1 MKKITPAMATALFAK
16 SSLGTD
22 FLRAMDEKCSDGVVD
37 GKVVIGVINRATW
50 DHNGMA
56 KNVLATFCAAEGIR
70 WSDVDV
76 RSDSFIKEVRAM
88 ATVYL
93 KGLYPTYTW
102 ERTYSSGNGREE
114 VAAEALADAFA

>member
-1 MKKITPAMATALFAK
+1 MKITSDKAITLFSK
-16 SSLGTD
+16 SSLCKD
-22 FLRAMDEKCSDGVVD
+22 FIRAMDLKCVDGVVD
-37 GKVVIGVINRATW
+37 RKVVIGVINRATW
-50 DHNGMA
+50 DHNGVA

-76 RSDSFIKEVRAM
+76 RSDSFIKEVRLIAM
-88 ATVYL
+88 IYL
-93 KGLYPTYTW
+93 REMYPGYTW